1 MTSGQPVLPDLGEV
15 MVAFLTGQLP
25 TTRACTSLPDN
36 LVDAVPLLQVVR
48 ASGAVFGRR
57 YDRALFDL
65 NAFGA
70 DEDAASTLARQAE
83 ALLLA
88 PINQTFPD
96 LSAVLGSAESVRRPQ
111 WVPYENTNV
120 RLYAATY
127 SIKLRSA

>member
-1 MTSGQPVLPDLGEV
+1 MLPDLGEV
-15 MVAFLTGQLP
+15 MVAFFAQQTP
-25 TTRACTSLPDN
+25 AIRACTSLQGQ
-36 LVDAVPLLQVVR
+36 LQDAVPLLQVVR

-57 YDRALFDL
+57 YDRAFFDL

-70 DEDAASTLARQAE
+70 NEDDASALARQAE

-96 LSAVLGSAESVRRPQ
+96 LGAVLGSAESVRRPC
-111 WVPYENTNV
+111 WTPYENTNV
-120 RLYAATY
+120 QLYAATY